1 MEIEI
6 NSDEHKISNNK
17 LRYYFDDITKFEN
30 NKVALMESM
39 FRTYFENIKSNYS
52 MRVKYEGGF
61 YNINFIDAQL
71 EIFDINNILQDHLIK
86 FNLLT
91 EDETPKIQIISD
103 VNTYSVL
110 IFIEKGFELH
120 LDNNFLRI
128 LGYDYPIL
136 KNVMQRSNVTPKVNK
151 LTYVKIFLNIVDNKT
166 QENYLTKLF
175 VQSSV
180 GNLNLYM
187 LNSIYKTKNILNS
200 QFEYIEVTFLN
211 ENNELIEFTDFFSI
225 SLYITMNMIKM
236 S

>member
-30 NKVALMESM
+30 NKVSLMDCM

-71 EIFDINNILQDHLIK
+71 EIFDINNISQNHLIK
-86 FNLLT
+86 FNLQT

-120 LDNNFLRI
+120 TDNNFQRI

-151 LTYVKIFLNIVDNKT
+151 LTYIKIFLNIVDNKT
-166 QENYLTKLF
+166 QENYLTKVF
-175 VQSSV
+175 IQSSV
-180 GNLNLYM
+180 GNLNLYTP
-187 LNSIYKTKNILNS
+187 NSIYKTKNILNI

-211 ENNELIEFTDFFSI
+211 KNNELIEFTDFFSI
-225 SLYITMNMIKM
+225 SLYIM
-236 S
+236 

>member
-6 NSDEHKISNNK
+6 NSDDHKTSNNK

-30 NKVALMESM
+30 NKVALMECM
-39 FRTYFENIKSNYS
+39 FRTYFENIESNYS

-61 YNINFIDAQL
+61 YNINFIDSQL

-86 FNLLT
+86 FNLQT

-120 LDNNFLRI
+120 LDNNFQRI
-128 LGYDYPIL
+128 FGYNYPIF
-136 KNVMQRSNVTPKVNK
+136 KNVMQRSNKTPTVNR
-151 LTYVKIFLNIVDNKT
+151 LNHIKIFLNIVDNKI
-166 QENYLTKLF
+166 QENYLTKVF
-175 VQSSV
+175 IQSSV
-180 GNLNLYM
+180 GNLNLYIP
-187 LNSIYKTKNILNS
+187 NSIYKTKDILNS
-200 QFEYIEVTFLN
+200 QFEYVEATFLN

-225 SLYITMNMIKM
+225 SLYIM
-236 S
+236 